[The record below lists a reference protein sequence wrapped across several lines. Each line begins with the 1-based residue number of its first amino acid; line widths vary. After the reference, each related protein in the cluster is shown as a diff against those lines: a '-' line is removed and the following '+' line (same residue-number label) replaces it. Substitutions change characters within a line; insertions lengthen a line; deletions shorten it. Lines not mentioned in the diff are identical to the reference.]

1 VPSLDELGWD
11 STWQSVFDALGN
23 EAWVPGRVT
32 GEGRD
37 LWRVAAEG
45 AELLAG
51 VSGRLRHDST
61 VYPSV
66 GDWVAI
72 AARPVE
78 GSGTIHAILPRRTL
92 LSRRASGRGTAEQV
106 LAANLDIVFVVSAL
120 DRELNARR
128 LERWLAQVWEGG
140 GRPVLVLNKADRL
153 EEGLADPRIV
163 GAVALG
169 VPVHAMSARTGDG
182 IAALATYLTP
192 GRTVAFV
199 GSSGVGKSSLIN
211 RLSGEE
217 LLATREVRED
227 DDRGRHTTTARR
239 ILTLPG
245 GALVVDTPG
254 LREVGLWAGD
264 ESLGRTFDDVETLAR
279 DCRYRDCRHQGE
291 PGCAVHQGVE
301 DGKLDAARLSSYR
314 KLQKEAAHVERQTD
328 ALKRIAEQKRWK
340 TIHREMRRRYRERG
354 R

>member
-1 VPSLDELGWD
+1 MPSLGELGWD
-11 STWQSVFDALGN
+11 STWQSTFDALGHDS
-23 EAWVPGRVT
+23 WVPGRVT

-37 LWRVAAEG
+37 LWQVAVEGSDLLARVA
-45 AELLAG
+45 
-51 VSGRLRHDST
+51 GRLRHDST

-66 GDWVAI
+66 GDWVAL
-72 AARPVE
+72 AARPGE
-78 GSGTIHAILPRRTL
+78 GSGTIHAVLPRRTW
-92 LSRRASGRGTAEQV
+92 LSRRAAGRGTLEQV
-106 LAANLDIVFVVSAL
+106 VAANLDVVFVVSAL

-140 GRPVLVLNKADRL
+140 ARPVLVLNKADRL
-153 EEGLADPRIV
+153 SEGLADPRLV
-163 GAVALG
+163 EAVALG
-169 VPVHAMSARTGDG
+169 VPVHSLSARTGEGLD
-182 IAALATYLTP
+182 ALSPYLTP

-217 LLATREVRED
+217 RLETREVRED

-239 ILTLPG
+239 ILALPG

-264 ESLGRTFDDVETLAR
+264 ESLGRTFEDVETLAR
-279 DCRYRDCRHQGE
+279 DCRFRDCAHQGE
-291 PGCAVHQGVE
+291 PGCAVNRGVE
-301 DGKLDAARLSSYR
+301 EGRLEAARLSSFH
-314 KLQKEAAHVERQTD
+314 KLQKEAAHVARKTD
-328 ALKRIAEQKRWK
+328 VVARIKEQNRWK
-340 TIHREMRRRYRERG
+340 KVHREMRKRYRERG